1 MSLIFRLKSKLN
13 PSLLRLVTYLKPHRG
28 KIAMS
33 LVFMIG
39 AGAAS
44 SLIAMLLGKLTDVG
58 FYDQEAWI
66 VVAAPI
72 ALIFISVLHGGSMF
86 MSNYLLGKTSQAVL
100 VKLRGEIFHK
110 ILHWPAD
117 TYQKNSTGNITSKF
131 IFEANVALSNAS
143 KSCIILVRDSVQVV
157 ALTCVLVW
165 NNWMLAI
172 VSFII
177 APMIFKLLRY
187 ISKRMKMIMETCQA
201 SFASILERVK
211 EVYEGHR
218 LIKLSDTYALEMDRF
233 KRIND
238 GVSKMMIDMTKVTS
252 MGTPLTQLIFMSG
265 VALVLA
271 FAMFQISQRVI
282 TMGDFV
288 TFLAALLLLM
298 PPLRNLAGVNSGF
311 VVMAVAAESI
321 FATLDEADEADEG
334 KVDLTTCKGDF
345 VFEHVSMRYPNTK
358 RDAVHEFNLEVKA
371 GDCIALVGLSGSG
384 KSTLVHMIP
393 RFWNP
398 TKGRILLDGIDIRDL
413 KLESLR
419 RHIAIVSQD
428 VMIFDDTIRNNV
440 LYGSPD
446 ATEAE
451 VWKALEDASLA
462 DFVRTLPEGLDTVVG
477 EGGSRLSGGQKQRL
491 SIARAFLRNA
501 PILILDE
508 ATSAL
513 DSENE
518 MKIKG
523 ALVSLM
529 KGRTTFM
536 VAHRFSTIEHATK
549 IVAMADG
556 VVKEMGTRAEL
567 LEQNGL
573 FAELLRLQSLEK
585 REGKTENNNEGKT
598 DGGSWHEVDGES
610 GS

>member
-311 VVMAVAAESI
+311 VMMAVAAESI

-556 VVKEMGTRAEL
+556 VVKEMGTHAEL

-598 DGGSWHEVDGES
+598 DGGELA
-610 GS
+610 

>member
-1 MSLIFRLKSKLN
+1 MSLITRLKSKLN

-33 LVFMIG
+33 IVFMIG

-72 ALIFISVLHGGSMF
+72 ALIFISVLHGWSMF

-110 ILHWPAD
+110 ILRWPAA

-172 VSFII
+172 VSLII

-187 ISKRMKMIMETCQA
+187 ISKRMKTIMETCQA
-201 SFASILERVK
+201 SFASVLERVK

-218 LIKLSDTYALEMDRF
+218 LVKLSDTYALEMDRF

-271 FAMFQISQRVI
+271 FAMFQISQGVI
-282 TMGDFV
+282 TMGNFV

-311 VVMAVAAESI
+311 VMMAVAAESI
-321 FATLDEADEADEG
+321 FATLDEADETDEG

-598 DGGSWHEVDGES
+598 DGGELA
-610 GS
+610 

>member
-1 MSLIFRLKSKLN
+1 MSLITRLKSKLN

-33 LVFMIG
+33 IVFMIG

-110 ILHWPAD
+110 ILRWPAA

-172 VSFII
+172 VSLII

-187 ISKRMKMIMETCQA
+187 ISKRMKTIMETCQA
-201 SFASILERVK
+201 SFASVLERVK

-218 LIKLSDTYALEMDRF
+218 LVKLSDTYALEMDRF

-271 FAMFQISQRVI
+271 FAMFQISQGVI
-282 TMGDFV
+282 TMGNFV

-311 VVMAVAAESI
+311 VMMAVAAESI
-321 FATLDEADEADEG
+321 FATLDEADETDEG

-501 PILILDE
+501 LILILDE

-598 DGGSWHEVDGES
+598 DGGELA
-610 GS
+610 

>member
-413 KLESLR
+413 KFESLR

-598 DGGSWHEVDGES
+598 DGGELA
-610 GS
+610 

>member
-1 MSLIFRLKSKLN
+1 MSLITRLKSKLN

-33 LVFMIG
+33 IVFMIG

-110 ILHWPAD
+110 ILRWPAA

-172 VSFII
+172 VSLII

-187 ISKRMKMIMETCQA
+187 ISKRMKTIMETCQA
-201 SFASILERVK
+201 SFASVLVRVK

-218 LIKLSDTYALEMDRF
+218 LVKLSDTYALEVDRF

-271 FAMFQISQRVI
+271 FAMFQISQGVI

-311 VVMAVAAESI
+311 VMMAVAAESI
-321 FATLDEADEADEG
+321 FATLDEADETDEG

-413 KLESLR
+413 SLESLR

-428 VMIFDDTIRNNV
+428 VMLFDDTIRNNV

-462 DFVRTLPEGLDTVVG
+462 DFVRTLPEGLDTLVG

-491 SIARAFLRNA
+491 SIARAFLRNT

-556 VVKEMGTRAEL
+556 VVKEMGARAEL
-567 LEQNGL
+567 LKQNGL

-585 REGKTENNNEGKT
+585 REEKTENNNEGKT
-598 DGGSWHEVDGES
+598 DGGELA
-610 GS
+610 

>member
-1 MSLIFRLKSKLN
+1 MSLITRLKSKLN

-33 LVFMIG
+33 IVFMIG

-110 ILHWPAD
+110 ILRWPAA

-172 VSFII
+172 VSLII

-187 ISKRMKMIMETCQA
+187 ISKRMKTIMETCQA
-201 SFASILERVK
+201 SFASVLERVK

-218 LIKLSDTYALEMDRF
+218 LVKLSDTYALEMDRF

-271 FAMFQISQRVI
+271 FAMFQISQGVI

-556 VVKEMGTRAEL
+556 VIKEMGTRAEL

-598 DGGSWHEVDGES
+598 DGGELA
-610 GS
+610 

>member
-1 MSLIFRLKSKLN
+1 MSLITRLKSNLN

-33 LVFMIG
+33 IVFMIG

-110 ILHWPAD
+110 ILRWPAA

-172 VSFII
+172 VSLII

-187 ISKRMKMIMETCQA
+187 ISKRMKTIMETCQA
-201 SFASILERVK
+201 SFASVLERVK

-218 LIKLSDTYALEMDRF
+218 LVKLSDTYALEMDRF

-271 FAMFQISQRVI
+271 FAMFQISQGVI
-282 TMGDFV
+282 TMGNFV

-311 VVMAVAAESI
+311 VMMAVAAESI
-321 FATLDEADEADEG
+321 FATLDEADETDEG

-598 DGGSWHEVDGES
+598 DGGELA
-610 GS
+610 

>member
-1 MSLIFRLKSKLN
+1 MSLITRLKSKLN

-33 LVFMIG
+33 IVFMIG

-110 ILHWPAD
+110 ILRWPAA

-172 VSFII
+172 VSLII

-187 ISKRMKMIMETCQA
+187 ISKRMKTIMETCQA
-201 SFASILERVK
+201 SFASVLERVK

-218 LIKLSDTYALEMDRF
+218 LVKLSDTYALEMDRF

-311 VVMAVAAESI
+311 VMMAVAAESI
-321 FATLDEADEADEG
+321 FATLDEADETDEG

-413 KLESLR
+413 SLESLR

-428 VMIFDDTIRNNV
+428 VMLFDDTIRNNV

-462 DFVRTLPEGLDTVVG
+462 DFVRTLPEGLDTLVG

-491 SIARAFLRNA
+491 SIARAFLRNT

-556 VVKEMGTRAEL
+556 VVKEMGARAEL

-585 REGKTENNNEGKT
+585 REEKTENNNEGKT
-598 DGGSWHEVDGES
+598 DGGELA
-610 GS
+610 

>member
-1 MSLIFRLKSKLN
+1 MSPITRLKSKLN

-33 LVFMIG
+33 IVFMIG

-110 ILHWPAD
+110 ILRWPAA

-172 VSFII
+172 VSLII

-187 ISKRMKMIMETCQA
+187 ISKRMKTIMETCQA
-201 SFASILERVK
+201 SFASVLERVK

-218 LIKLSDTYALEMDRF
+218 LVKLSDTYALEMDRF

-271 FAMFQISQRVI
+271 FAMFQISQGVI

-311 VVMAVAAESI
+311 VMMAVAAESI
-321 FATLDEADEADEG
+321 FATLDEADETDEG

-428 VMIFDDTIRNNV
+428 VMLFDDTIRNNV

-462 DFVRTLPEGLDTVVG
+462 DFVRTLPEGLDTLVG

-491 SIARAFLRNA
+491 SIARAFLRNT

-556 VVKEMGTRAEL
+556 VVKEMGARAEL

-585 REGKTENNNEGKT
+585 REEKTENNNEGKT
-598 DGGSWHEVDGES
+598 DGGELA
-610 GS
+610 

>member
-1 MSLIFRLKSKLN
+1 MSLITRLKSKLN

-33 LVFMIG
+33 IVFMIG

-110 ILHWPAD
+110 ILRWPAA
-117 TYQKNSTGNITSKF
+117 TCQKNSTGNITSKF

-172 VSFII
+172 VSLII

-187 ISKRMKMIMETCQA
+187 ISKRMKTIMETCQA
-201 SFASILERVK
+201 SFASVLERVK

-218 LIKLSDTYALEMDRF
+218 LVKLSDTYALEMDRF

-271 FAMFQISQRVI
+271 FAMFQISQGVI

-311 VVMAVAAESI
+311 VMMAVAAESI
-321 FATLDEADEADEG
+321 FATLDEADETDEG

-413 KLESLR
+413 SLESLR

-428 VMIFDDTIRNNV
+428 VMLFDDTIRNNV

-462 DFVRTLPEGLDTVVG
+462 DFVRTLPEGLDTLVG

-491 SIARAFLRNA
+491 SIARAFLRNT

-556 VVKEMGTRAEL
+556 VVKEMGARAEL

-585 REGKTENNNEGKT
+585 REEKTENNNEGKT
-598 DGGSWHEVDGES
+598 DGGELA
-610 GS
+610 

>member
-440 LYGSPD
+440 LYGSLD

-598 DGGSWHEVDGES
+598 DGGELA
-610 GS
+610 

>member
-1 MSLIFRLKSKLN
+1 MLDPCMSLITRLKSKLN

-33 LVFMIG
+33 IVFMIG

-110 ILHWPAD
+110 ILRWPAA

-172 VSFII
+172 VSLII

-187 ISKRMKMIMETCQA
+187 ISKRMKTIMETCQA
-201 SFASILERVK
+201 SFASVLERVK

-218 LIKLSDTYALEMDRF
+218 LVKLSDTYALEMDRF

-271 FAMFQISQRVI
+271 FAMFQISQGVI

-311 VVMAVAAESI
+311 VMMAVAAESI
-321 FATLDEADEADEG
+321 FATLDEADETDEG

-413 KLESLR
+413 RLESLR

-428 VMIFDDTIRNNV
+428 VMLFDDTIRNNV

-462 DFVRTLPEGLDTVVG
+462 DFVRTLPEGLDTLVG

-491 SIARAFLRNA
+491 SIARAFLRNT

-556 VVKEMGTRAEL
+556 VVKEMGTHAEL

-585 REGKTENNNEGKT
+585 REDKTENNNIGKT
-598 DGGSWHEVDGES
+598 DGGELA
-610 GS
+610 

>member
-345 VFEHVSMRYPNTK
+345 VFEHVSMRYPNIK

-598 DGGSWHEVDGES
+598 DGGELA
-610 GS
+610 

>member
-1 MSLIFRLKSKLN
+1 MSLITRLKSKLN

-33 LVFMIG
+33 IVFMIG

-110 ILHWPAD
+110 ILRWPAA

-172 VSFII
+172 VSLII

-187 ISKRMKMIMETCQA
+187 ISKRMKTIMETCQA
-201 SFASILERVK
+201 SFASVLERVK

-218 LIKLSDTYALEMDRF
+218 LVKLSDTYALEMDRF

-271 FAMFQISQRVI
+271 FAMFQISQGVI

-288 TFLAALLLLM
+288 TFLAALFLLM

-311 VVMAVAAESI
+311 VMMAVAAESI
-321 FATLDEADEADEG
+321 FATLDEADETDEG

-413 KLESLR
+413 SLESLR

-428 VMIFDDTIRNNV
+428 VMLFDDTIRNNV

-462 DFVRTLPEGLDTVVG
+462 DFVRTLPEGLDTLVG

-491 SIARAFLRNA
+491 SIARAFLRNT

-556 VVKEMGTRAEL
+556 VVKEMGARAEL

-585 REGKTENNNEGKT
+585 REEKTENNNEGKT
-598 DGGSWHEVDGES
+598 DGGELA
-610 GS
+610 

>member
-384 KSTLVHMIP
+384 KSTLMHMIP

-598 DGGSWHEVDGES
+598 DGGELA
-610 GS
+610 

>member
-1 MSLIFRLKSKLN
+1 MSLITRLKSKLN

-33 LVFMIG
+33 IVFMIG

-110 ILHWPAD
+110 ILRWPAA

-172 VSFII
+172 VSLII

-187 ISKRMKMIMETCQA
+187 ISKRMKTIMETCQA
-201 SFASILERVK
+201 SFASVLERVK

-218 LIKLSDTYALEMDRF
+218 LVKLSDTYALEMDRF

-271 FAMFQISQRVI
+271 FAMFQISQGVI

-311 VVMAVAAESI
+311 VMMAVAAESI
-321 FATLDEADEADEG
+321 FATLDEADETDEG

-413 KLESLR
+413 RLESLR

-585 REGKTENNNEGKT
+585 REDKTENNNKGKT
-598 DGGSWHEVDGES
+598 DGGELA
-610 GS
+610 

>member
-1 MSLIFRLKSKLN
+1 MSLITRLKSKLN

-33 LVFMIG
+33 IVFMIG

-110 ILHWPAD
+110 ILRWPAA

-172 VSFII
+172 VSLII

-187 ISKRMKMIMETCQA
+187 ISKRMKTIMETCQA
-201 SFASILERVK
+201 SFASVLERVK

-218 LIKLSDTYALEMDRF
+218 LVKLSDTYALEMDRF

-271 FAMFQISQRVI
+271 FAMFQISQGVI

-311 VVMAVAAESI
+311 VMMAVAAESI
-321 FATLDEADEADEG
+321 FATLDEADETDEG

-413 KLESLR
+413 SLESLR

-428 VMIFDDTIRNNV
+428 VMLFDDTIRNNV

-462 DFVRTLPEGLDTVVG
+462 DFVRTLPEGLDTLVG

-491 SIARAFLRNA
+491 SIARAFLRNT

-556 VVKEMGTRAEL
+556 VVKEMGARAEL

-585 REGKTENNNEGKT
+585 REEKTDNNNEGKT
-598 DGGSWHEVDGES
+598 DGGELA
-610 GS
+610 

>member
-1 MSLIFRLKSKLN
+1 MSLITRLKSKLN

-33 LVFMIG
+33 IVFMIG

-110 ILHWPAD
+110 ILRWPAA
-117 TYQKNSTGNITSKF
+117 TYQKNSTGNITPKF

-172 VSFII
+172 VSLII

-187 ISKRMKMIMETCQA
+187 ISKRMKTIMETCQA
-201 SFASILERVK
+201 SFASVLERVK

-218 LIKLSDTYALEMDRF
+218 LVKLSDTYALEMDRF

-271 FAMFQISQRVI
+271 FAMFQISQGVI
-282 TMGDFV
+282 TMGNFV

-311 VVMAVAAESI
+311 VMMAVAAESI
-321 FATLDEADEADEG
+321 FATLDEADETDEG

-598 DGGSWHEVDGES
+598 DGGELA
-610 GS
+610 

>member
-1 MSLIFRLKSKLN
+1 MSLITRLKSKLN

-33 LVFMIG
+33 IVFMIG

-110 ILHWPAD
+110 ILRWPAA

-172 VSFII
+172 VSLII
-177 APMIFKLLRY
+177 VPMIFKLLRY
-187 ISKRMKMIMETCQA
+187 ISKRMKTIMETCQA
-201 SFASILERVK
+201 SFASVLERVK

-218 LIKLSDTYALEMDRF
+218 LVKLSDTYALEMDRF

-271 FAMFQISQRVI
+271 FAMFQISQGVI

-311 VVMAVAAESI
+311 VMMAVAAESI
-321 FATLDEADEADEG
+321 FATLDEADETDEG

-413 KLESLR
+413 RLESLR

-428 VMIFDDTIRNNV
+428 VMLFDDTIRNNV
-440 LYGSPD
+440 LYGSSD

-462 DFVRTLPEGLDTVVG
+462 DFVRTLPEGLDTLVG

-491 SIARAFLRNA
+491 SIARAFLRNT

-556 VVKEMGTRAEL
+556 VVKEMGARAEL

-585 REGKTENNNEGKT
+585 REEKTENNNEGKT
-598 DGGSWHEVDGES
+598 DGGELA
-610 GS
+610 

>member
-1 MSLIFRLKSKLN
+1 MSLITRLKSKLN

-33 LVFMIG
+33 IVFMIG

-110 ILHWPAD
+110 ILRWPAA

-172 VSFII
+172 VSLII

-187 ISKRMKMIMETCQA
+187 ISKRMKTIMETCQA
-201 SFASILERVK
+201 SFASVLERVK

-218 LIKLSDTYALEMDRF
+218 LVKLSDTYALEMDRF

-271 FAMFQISQRVI
+271 FAMFQISQGVI

-311 VVMAVAAESI
+311 VMMAVAAESI
-321 FATLDEADEADEG
+321 FATLDEADETDEG

-413 KLESLR
+413 SLESLR

-428 VMIFDDTIRNNV
+428 VMLFDDTIRNNV

-518 MKIKG
+518 MKLKG

-598 DGGSWHEVDGES
+598 DGGELA
-610 GS
+610 

>member
-1 MSLIFRLKSKLN
+1 MSLITRLKSKLN

-33 LVFMIG
+33 IVFMIG

-110 ILHWPAD
+110 ILRWPAA

-172 VSFII
+172 VSLII

-187 ISKRMKMIMETCQA
+187 ISKRMKTIMETCQA
-201 SFASILERVK
+201 SFASVLERVK

-218 LIKLSDTYALEMDRF
+218 LVKLSDTYALEMDRF

-271 FAMFQISQRVI
+271 FAMFQISQGVI

-311 VVMAVAAESI
+311 VMMAVAAESI
-321 FATLDEADEADEG
+321 FATLDEADETDEG

-413 KLESLR
+413 SLESLR

-428 VMIFDDTIRNNV
+428 VMLFDDTIRNNV

-556 VVKEMGTRAEL
+556 VVKEMGTHAEL

-585 REGKTENNNEGKT
+585 REEKTENNNEGKT
-598 DGGSWHEVDGES
+598 DGGELA
-610 GS
+610 

>member
-1 MSLIFRLKSKLN
+1 MSLISRLKSKLN

-66 VVAAPI
+66 VVVAPI

-110 ILHWPAD
+110 ILRWPAD

-201 SFASILERVK
+201 SFASVLERVK

-271 FAMFQISQRVI
+271 FAMFQISQGVI

-288 TFLAALLLLM
+288 TFLAALFLLM

-585 REGKTENNNEGKT
+585 REEKTENNNESKT
-598 DGGSWHEVDGES
+598 DGGEHA
-610 GS
+610 

>member
-1 MSLIFRLKSKLN
+1 MSLITRLKSKLN

-33 LVFMIG
+33 IVFMIG

-110 ILHWPAD
+110 ILRWPAA

-172 VSFII
+172 VSLII

-187 ISKRMKMIMETCQA
+187 ISKRMKTIMETCQA
-201 SFASILERVK
+201 SFASVLERVK

-218 LIKLSDTYALEMDRF
+218 LVKLSDTYALEMDRF

-271 FAMFQISQRVI
+271 FAMFQISQGVI
-282 TMGDFV
+282 TMGNFV

-311 VVMAVAAESI
+311 VMMAVAAESI
-321 FATLDEADEADEG
+321 FATLDEADETDEG

-549 IVAMADG
+549 IVAMVDG

-598 DGGSWHEVDGES
+598 DGGELA
-610 GS
+610 